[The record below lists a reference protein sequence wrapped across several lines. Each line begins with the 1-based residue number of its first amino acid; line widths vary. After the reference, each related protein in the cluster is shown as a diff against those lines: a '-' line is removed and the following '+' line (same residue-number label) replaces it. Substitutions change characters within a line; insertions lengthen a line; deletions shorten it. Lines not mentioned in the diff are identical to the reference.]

1 MVALHPSIPPL
12 ETLNST
18 NFPQAFFR
26 FCGKKKIA
34 HPSSLFFKFRENQ
47 TNLVPFLLFPLS
59 NCTGMIFV
67 PLLLSLGRV
76 LKKWKQ

>member
-47 TNLVPFLLFPLS
+47 SNLVPFLSLFPFS
-59 NCTGMIFV
+59 KGMRMIFV
-67 PLLLSLGRV
+67 PLLLFLV
-76 LKKWKQ
+76 F